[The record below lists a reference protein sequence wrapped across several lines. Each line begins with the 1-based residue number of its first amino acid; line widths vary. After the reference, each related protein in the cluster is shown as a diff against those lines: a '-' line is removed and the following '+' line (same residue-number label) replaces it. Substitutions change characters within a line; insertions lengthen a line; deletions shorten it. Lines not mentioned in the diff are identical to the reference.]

1 LFKLISRFFSGTPF
15 SKLRSVS
22 FQNFGVLYFKSE
34 IMMNRK
40 YGSRFSALLFM
51 ISLVLTQSPEGFAQA
66 NGGNPYA
73 ALTKG
78 QVLNGFRTD
87 AVYLDATD
95 KPIGGRFVHLRTG
108 FTLDLLQIQSVPQA
122 FIYANTFTVSDM
134 GEPHTQE
141 HLLIGKGN
149 KGRNIN
155 VLENMSL
162 TQSNAS
168 TYQTFTNYQ
177 FNTAGGAESFYAVF
191 NEYMT
196 VLLHPDYTEEEVRR
210 EVRNW
215 GVTENPDKTLRLE
228 EKGSVYNEM
237 TSSMNNPD
245 YRLYESSLRM
255 IYGDAHPL
263 SFNAGG
269 DPDGIRK
276 MTPDDIK
283 RYHDANY
290 HLGNMGA
297 VVSVPK
303 DMTPDAVL
311 TRLDGIFAKAEPSNE
326 KHDYMS
332 VAKLPVPKS
341 AELGTIRM
349 IEYPS
354 QNAEQPSSIFFSYPA
369 TLKLNL
375 TEKLLLDNFLSV
387 FAGDANTNLY
397 KKFIDSTTRELD
409 TGAQG
414 MYSYVEDSPG
424 APIWLVLSDVPA
436 TNLNPEKA
444 ALIRQKIVEEFA
456 RVAAFKDGSPEL
468 KEFNDRFRN
477 SLTAYRRGLSK
488 FVNTPPGFGFRN
500 GGNGYGWLWQTR
512 YLNEES
518 DFRKSV
524 TLKPQIEQA
533 ESLLASG
540 ENFWRDYLPKW
551 KLTETKPY
559 VAVGHANP
567 KLTQQEQAERKAR
580 ADAQTDELKKKY
592 SVADGQEA
600 IRRYKADYDATT
612 AELDKL
618 SKNSDA
624 KFIENPPLTLDDQID
639 YKETSVGN
647 VKLGTATFDNM
658 TGATTGIALNLD
670 TIPEKDLVYLSSLP
684 DLLRGVGVIKDG
696 KAISYDEMSEM
707 LRKEIL
713 GLEIEFTGSPVTHRY
728 ELTARGS
735 GNDAAESERAVAWMK
750 LVLENPNWRVENLPR
765 IRDVVDQQLS
775 GLRRRIQGSEESWV
789 NNPSDSYRNQDS
801 PLYLTAFSFLTQ
813 THNAQRLRWMLKSA
827 GDAENSK
834 AIDSYLAKLA
844 GAKGTRDEVKSMLT
858 AMGGDKSQTVAANL
872 KPLVDEMGQLPKTA
886 QALAGDAA
894 SDLGQT
900 LGDLPD
906 SSLAPDWAYLCNEIR
921 HDLAQPPE
929 KTLADLEN
937 VRRQIVNSRRARMFY
952 IGSSANRQKLGPAY
966 QTLLAGFDA
975 SSAPKANYGSER
987 RVEARLMARNASAAK
1002 PVYVG
1007 LMAPNMS
1014 GGVMINSARLTSY
1027 AQTDRDSILNFLASK
1042 LYSGGGAHS
1051 VFTKT
1056 ISAGLAYSNGI
1067 SSSAGTGL
1075 MGYYA
1080 ERTPELPQTLRFAIG
1095 EVKRP
1100 MDEPLAEYVIALSFS
1115 SRASAPYETR
1125 GEAMASNMADGITP
1139 EVVSRFRRA
1148 ILDVRKMPDL
1158 SAELYRRKDKVY
1170 ERVFPGYGMKGR
1182 DVVDRNFFVIGA
1194 EKQMTAYEAYLKSVE
1209 GAETEL
1215 YRLYPRDFWLTM
1227 K

>member
-1 LFKLISRFFSGTPF
+1 MKFKYRSWLCALFLCSLFAMQFPR
-15 SKLRSVS
+15 
-22 FQNFGVLYFKSE
+22 
-34 IMMNRK
+34 
-40 YGSRFSALLFM
+40 AL
-51 ISLVLTQSPEGFAQA
+51 AQTNEA
-66 NGGNPYA
+66 NPYA
-73 ALTKG
+73 ALTKE
-78 QVLNGFRTD
+78 QTLHGFRTD

-191 NEYMT
+191 NEFIT
-196 VLLHPDYTEEEVRR
+196 VLLYPDYTEEEVRR

-215 GVTENPDKTLRLE
+215 GVTENPDKSLRLE

-245 YRLYESSLRM
+245 WRLYDNSLRL
-255 IYGDAHPL
+255 IYGPAHPL

-269 DPDGIRK
+269 APDGIRK

-303 DMTPDAVL
+303 DMTPDVVL
-311 TRLDGIFAKAEPSNE
+311 TRLDAIFNKAEPASP
-326 KHDYMS
+326 KRDYMTFE
-332 VAKLPVPKS
+332 KLPAPKS
-341 AELGTIRM
+341 AEVGTIRV
-349 IEYPS
+349 IEYPN
-354 QNAEQPSSIFFSYPA
+354 QNAEQPSSILFSYPA
-369 TLKLNL
+369 TLKLSL

-397 KKFIDSTTRELD
+397 KKFIDTKTRELD

-414 MYSYVEDSPG
+414 LYSYVEDSPG
-424 APIWLVLSDVPA
+424 APVYIGLGDVPA
-436 TNLNPEKA
+436 ANLNADKA
-444 ALIRQKIVEEFA
+444 ALIRQKIMEEFA

-477 SLTAYRRGLSK
+477 ALTAYRRNLSK

-500 GGNGYGWLWQTR
+500 GGNGYGWLLQTR
-512 YLNEES
+512 YLNQEG

-524 TLKPQIEQA
+524 TMKPQVEQA

-540 ENFWRDYLPKW
+540 KNFWRDYIAKW
-551 KLTETKPY
+551 KFAETKPY
-559 VAVGHANP
+559 VAVAHANP
-567 KLTQQEQAERKAR
+567 QLIQQEQAERTAR
-580 ADAQTDELKKKY
+580 SDAETNALKTKY
-592 SVADGQEA
+592 NVSDGQEA
-600 IRRYKADYDATT
+600 IKRYKAEYDATT
-612 AELDKL
+612 AELEKL

-639 YKETSVGN
+639 YAETSVGD
-647 VKLGTATFDNM
+647 VKLGVARFDNM
-658 TGATTGIALNLD
+658 TGATTGMALGLYS
-670 TIPEKDLVYLSSLP
+670 IPEKDLVYVSSLP
-684 DLLRGVGVIKDG
+684 DLLRGAGVIKDG
-696 KAISYDEMSEM
+696 KALSYEDMSEM
-707 LRKEIL
+707 IRKEIL
-713 GLEIEFTGSPVTHRY
+713 GLDVEFTGSPLTRRY
-728 ELTARGS
+728 ELTVRGS
-735 GNDAAESERAVAWMK
+735 GNDAAESERAVTWMN
-750 LVLENPNWRVENLPR
+750 LVLNSPNWRKENLPR
-765 IRDVVDQQLS
+765 MRDVVDQQLS
-775 GLRRRIQGSEESWV
+775 GLRRRMQAQEETWV
-789 NNPSDSYRNQDS
+789 GNPADAYRYQDS
-801 PLYLTAFSFLTQ
+801 PVYLAAFSFLTQ
-813 THNAQRLRWMLKSA
+813 AHNAQRLRWMLKSA
-827 GDAENSK
+827 GDEENSK
-834 AIDSYLAKLA
+834 AIDAFLSKLA
-844 GAKGTRDEVKSMLT
+844 SAKGTRDELKAMLA
-858 AMGGDKSQTVAANL
+858 AMGGDQKQTVTPEL
-872 KPLVDEMGQLPKTA
+872 RSFVDDMSKLPVTA
-886 QALAGDAA
+886 KALAVDAA
-894 SDLGQT
+894 ADLAQT

-906 SSLAPDWAYLCNEIR
+906 SSLASDWTYLCNEIR
-921 HDLAQPPE
+921 QDLAQSPE
-929 KTLADLEN
+929 KTLADLES
-937 VRRQIVNSRRARMFY
+937 VRRRLVNSRNTRMFY
-952 IGSSANRQKLGPAY
+952 IGSMAVKQKLEPSY
-966 QTLLAGFDA
+966 KSVLAGFDK
-975 SSAPKANYGSER
+975 SDVVKENYGNER
-987 RVEARLMARNASAAK
+987 RIEARLAARRDGAAA

-1014 GGVMINSARLTSY
+1014 GGVMLNSARLTQY
-1027 AQTDRDSILNFLASK
+1027 ADTNTDAILNFLASK
-1042 LYSGGGAHS
+1042 LYGGGGAHS

-1056 ISAGLAYSNGI
+1056 IGAGLAYSNGVG
-1067 SSSAGTGL
+1067 SSPTTGL
-1075 MGYYA
+1075 MSYYA

-1100 MDEPLAEYVIALSFS
+1100 VSDPLAEYVIALAFS
-1115 SRASAPYETR
+1115 SRASSPYEAR

-1148 ILDVRKMPDL
+1148 ILEARKIPDL
-1158 SAELYRRKDKVY
+1158 SAQLYQRKDKVY
-1170 ERVFPGYGMKGR
+1170 ERVFPGYGMKGK
-1182 DVVDRNFFVIGA
+1182 DITGRNFFVIGP
-1194 EKQMTAYEAYLKSVE
+1194 EKQMAAYEAYLKSVE
-1209 GAETEL
+1209 GADTQL
-1215 YRLYPRDFWLTM
+1215 YRLYPRDFWLTA